1 MVNYNVFFQIT
12 YKNFYI
18 FSMTKRSNSCSLI
31 VRKIS
36 ENIVRNWT
44 KSKNSDRRRYVSIFI
59 IFPKSSH

>member
-36 ENIVRNWT
+36 ENIV
-44 KSKNSDRRRYVSIFI
+44 KNSDRRRYVSIFI